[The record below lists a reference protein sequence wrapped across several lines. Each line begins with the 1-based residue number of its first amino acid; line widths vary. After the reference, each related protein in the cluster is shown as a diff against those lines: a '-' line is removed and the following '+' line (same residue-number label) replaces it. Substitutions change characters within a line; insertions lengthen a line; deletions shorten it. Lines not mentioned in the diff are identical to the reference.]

1 MTALATS
8 MIDVLDALLEQLQR
22 RRERVLRA
30 VPGTSR
36 AVRLAE
42 LYEQEARVFSLLFER
57 SQTRIEWRAALSAE
71 AHARS
76 CARTWRAQANA
87 YRSSTDIC
95 RNTGLNGVWS

>member
-1 MTALATS
+1 MTALAAS
-8 MIDVLDALLEQLQR
+8 MIDILDALLEQLQR

-30 VPGTSR
+30 VPGASR

-42 LYEQEARVFSLLFER
+42 LYEQEARVWSLLFER

-76 CARTWRAQANA
+76 CARTWRARVHAS
-87 YRSSTDIC
+87 RRRD
-95 RNTGLNGVWS
+95 GLEGAWS

>member
-8 MIDVLDALLEQLQR
+8 MIDILDALLEQLQR

-30 VPGTSR
+30 VPGASR

-42 LYEQEARVFSLLFER
+42 LYEQEARVWSLLFER
-57 SQTRIEWRAALSAE
+57 SQARIEWRAALSAE

-76 CARTWRAQANA
+76 CARTWRARAHA
-87 YRSSTDIC
+87 SRSCD
-95 RNTGLNGVWS
+95 GLEGAWS